1 MIRCKN
7 NRTAAWMR
15 RALALVLAMLMLC
28 GISVSA
34 ADLEQVP
41 YYSYCYWEG
50 PSRYEAVPMRS
61 MYEADMQI
69 TGVSLGVEDL
79 SAPRFVT
86 LSQDGKELYIM
97 DGVSRILVVDTATN
111 TLIRQI
117 GEIQSADGPL
127 AYHTADN
134 NGGGLY
140 VAANG
145 NLYIADSGNKR
156 VLIADTSANLIRV
169 LEKPTGNGIPE
180 DLDFT
185 PSRVMMD
192 EKGYLYVVCSGCP
205 YGMLVFDT
213 EYNFLGF
220 HGSYK
225 VETTVL
231 ESLGKLIE
239 DLFMTNEKAEVSRG
253 TTVAEILDISIDPDG
268 LLYTLSGTGYGQ
280 IKRLGLNGNQ
290 TLNHKFGFTSQSGD
304 LVNFN
309 ENPASFTFMHMP
321 YSTSLTAITVDP
333 EGFVY
338 MLDAG
343 NRGRIFMYDEECR
356 AISVFSSGL
365 NAGEQVGTLY
375 TAKSFACS
383 SDKMYVLDFK
393 TNAVTIF
400 NLTEYGKLYKQ
411 ANILTIA
418 GEYDTALPMWEE
430 VLKLDANNQR
440 GYEGIGK
447 AMLQQADAAMNAAER
462 IEDETQRKAAIEEA
476 KALYH
481 KTMEYAELG
490 NDQQTYSQAFEVVQK
505 DWLTNNFW
513 WLFLVCLA
521 AVGGIAALL
530 VISKKRKVF
539 EIKNV
544 KVKTALSV
552 PIHPIEAFNA
562 LKYQNT
568 ASVPLAI
575 LFVVVF
581 YLATVSED
589 LFGGFMYVITDKT
602 TYNSLFTLI
611 GSVGILLLWVI
622 VNWGICILNEGKGSL
637 KEVFTMSAYSMAP
650 LIVYS
655 VIYTVASHVIPST
668 GESAFT
674 ILSTIM
680 FIYTAL
686 LLLLGMTVVH
696 EYTFFKAMGMAV
708 LVILCM
714 LLAAF
719 VIFSVVLLSQQFIT
733 FIVNIIDEIALR

>member
-7 NRTAAWMR
+7 DRTVAWLR
-15 RALALVLAMLMLC
+15 RALALVLALLMLC
-28 GISVSA
+28 GVTVSA
-34 ADLEQVP
+34 ADMEEVP

-61 MYEADMQI
+61 MYEADVQI
-69 TGVSLGVEDL
+69 TGASLGTEAL
-79 SAPRFVT
+79 STPRFVT
-86 LSQDGKELYIM
+86 LSQDGKELYIL
-97 DGVSRILVVDTATN
+97 DGGSRILVMDTATN
-111 TLIRQI
+111 TLIREI
-117 GEIQSADGPL
+117 KEIQSPDGPL
-127 AYHTADN
+127 DYSSTEN
-134 NGGGLY
+134 SGGLY
-140 VAANG
+140 VSAEG
-145 NLYIADSGNKR
+145 NLYIADTVNQR
-156 VLIADTSANLIRV
+156 VLIADANAQLIRI
-169 LEKPTGNGIPE
+169 LQKPTGNGIPE
-180 DLDFT
+180 DLEFT
-185 PSRVMMD
+185 PVRVMMD
-192 EKGYLYVVCSGCP
+192 EKGYLYVVCSGCS

-231 ESLGKLIE
+231 KSISKFI
-239 DLFMTNEKAEVSRG
+239 DNLFMTNEKAEKSQG
-253 TTVAEILDISIDPDG
+253 TVVAEILDISIDADG
-268 LLYTLSGTGYGQ
+268 MLYTLSGTGYGQ

-290 TLNHKFGFTSQSGD
+290 TLNHKFGFTTQSGD

-309 ENPASFTFMHMP
+309 ENPSSFTFMHMP
-321 YSTSLTAITVDP
+321 YTTSLTAITVDP

-338 MLDAG
+338 MLDGG

-356 AISVFSSGL
+356 AVTVFASGL
-365 NAGEQVGTLY
+365 NSGEQVGTFY

-383 SDKMYVLDFK
+383 SDKMYVLDFN
-393 TNAVTIF
+393 TSAVTVF
-400 NLTEYGKLYKQ
+400 SLTDYGKLYKQ

-418 GEYDTALPMWEE
+418 GEYEQALPMWQE

-440 GYEGIGK
+440 AYEGIAK
-447 AMLQQADAAMNAAER
+447 AMLQQADAAMDKADA
-462 IEDETQRKAAIEEA
+462 IEDKAEHAAAVEEA
-476 KALYH
+476 KALYRT
-481 KTMEYAELG
+481 TMEYAEMG

-505 DWLTNNFW
+505 EWLTNNFW
-513 WLFLVCLA
+513 WLFIVCLA

-530 VISKKRKVF
+530 VLSKKRKIF

-544 KVKTALSV
+544 KVRTALSV
-552 PIHPIEAFNA
+552 PFHPIQAFNA

-568 ASVPLAI
+568 ASVPLAV
-575 LFVVVF
+575 LFVVLF
-581 YLATVSED
+581 YLATVSQD
-589 LFGGFMYVITDKT
+589 LYGGFMYVITDT
-602 TYNSLFTLI
+602 SNYNSLFTLI

-637 KEVFTMSAYSMAP
+637 KEVFTMSCYSMTP

-668 GESAFT
+668 GDSAFT

-733 FIVNIIDEIALR
+733 FFVNIVDEIALR